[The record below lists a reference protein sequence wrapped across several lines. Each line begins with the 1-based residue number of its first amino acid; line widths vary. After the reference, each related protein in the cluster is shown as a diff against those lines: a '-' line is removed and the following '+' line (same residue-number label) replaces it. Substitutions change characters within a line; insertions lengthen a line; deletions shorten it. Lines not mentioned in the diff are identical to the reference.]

1 MALAALLIQPL
12 GVDRSDKNLDDWYW
26 KSRRHLPRGTMQR
39 ISMSALSS
47 RSSLPF
53 HFRRFYVF
61 RGSSRR
67 DRFETIE
74 TIR

>member
-12 GVDRSDKNLDDWYW
+12 GVDRSDKNLEDWYW
-26 KSRRHLPRGTMQR
+26 KSRRHLPCGTMQR
-39 ISMSALSS
+39 ISMPALSS

-53 HFRRFYVF
+53 HFRRSYVF
-61 RGSSRR
+61 RGSNLG

-74 TIR
+74 SIR